1 MAVIGKIRQRSGLLI
16 FLIGA
21 SIVGFLV
28 MDATN
33 SQFSVLKGRKDS
45 IGKVNGE
52 KITYNEFTKKY
63 EENVKT
69 TEDQMRGQQAM
80 TDEQRN
86 NIRTQTWNQMVNDII
101 FNKIYDKLGINVTA
115 DEMNELATGVNA
127 SPYIQQNGQFRNP
140 QTGQFDPSLVRMYLS
155 RLDQDPEG
163 VEPGTVRRQ
172 WLNFE
177 TMLKQGQFQAKY
189 GNLISKSFYV
199 PGWMG
204 EMTYN
209 DQNRLVDFKYVQ
221 LPYTEVNDADVKV
234 TDDDIKKFVDEHAA
248 RYKQDEE
255 TRKIDYVT
263 FDIAASSG
271 DSAKTVQYLAE
282 KRADF
287 ASGKTPSGDSVFVK
301 LYSETPFD
309 AAYYEKDKVMAPA
322 SVKDSFFTVKVG
334 SIVGP
339 YIDNGSFKL
348 AKISDRKLISD
359 SVHVR
364 DIAFSFAGITS
375 QEQANVIFKQI
386 DSIYKAIDSLHADF
400 GQMAFNYSSD
410 QASKMKGG
418 DLGWVKRGEKEKAYN
433 DLIFFHAQKGK
444 VYKVPNQT
452 ENAIHLVQVIE
463 DKPTVSAVL
472 VSYLSKE
479 IQPTPETE
487 RNIYSNATNFAAD
500 NQSDVKFKA
509 AGQKLNMKTVNAVKK
524 DAFDIAGLGS
534 ARDLIKWVYGAKKGD
549 VSPVYTVEKKHVVA
563 LLEVIRPK
571 GLPEIDALR
580 DIVKPEVIRDK
591 KFEIL
596 SKKVTDAKAANI
608 DDLAAKLAKS
618 VAEADKVSFAR
629 PALAEGAFEP
639 KVVATA
645 LVTAVGKLSQP
656 VKGNGGVYV
665 TQTIAIQE
673 PVKST
678 DYTMYTYQLKQQL
691 QNKARFAQDVEKKLA
706 SIDDNRFDF
715 F

>member
-52 KITYNEFTKKY
+52 KITYNDFNKKY

-69 TEDQMRGQQAM
+69 TEDQMRGQPM

-86 NIRTQTWNQMVNDII
+86 SIKTQTWNQMVNDII
-101 FNKIYDKLGINVTA
+101 FDKIYAKLGINVTP
-115 DEMNELATGVNA
+115 DELNELATGENA
-127 SPYIQQNGQFRNP
+127 SPYIQQNQQFRNP

-163 VEPGTVRRQ
+163 VEPGTVRKQ

-177 TMLKQGQFQAKY
+177 NLLKQGQFQAKY
-189 GNLISKSFYV
+189 SNLVSKGFYV
-199 PGWMG
+199 PTWMG

-209 DQNRLVDFKYVQ
+209 DQNRLADFKYVQ
-221 LPYTEVNDADVKV
+221 LPYSEVNDADVKV
-234 TDDDIKKFVDEHAA
+234 TDEELKKYIDEHAG
-248 RYKQDEE
+248 RFKQDEE

-263 FDIAASSG
+263 FDISASSA
-271 DSAKTVQYLAE
+271 DSAKTIQYLEE

-287 ASGKTPSGDSVFVK
+287 AAGKTASEDSVFVK

-309 AAYYEKDKVMAPA
+309 AAYYEKDKVTAPA
-322 SVKDSFFTVKVG
+322 AVKDSFFSVKVG

-339 YIDNGSFKL
+339 YVDNGSYKL
-348 AKISDRKLISD
+348 AKISDRKLVSD

-364 DIAFSFAGITS
+364 DIAFSFTGIKS
-375 QEQANVIFKQI
+375 QEEANVIFKQI
-386 DSIYKAIDSLHADF
+386 DSIYKAIDSLHGDF
-400 GQMAFNYSSD
+400 AQFAATFSTDQM
-410 QASKMKGG
+410 SKMRGG
-418 DLGWVKRGEKEKAYN
+418 DLGWIKRDSKDKAYN

-444 VYKVPNQT
+444 LYKVPNQT
-452 ENAIHLVQVIE
+452 ENAIHLVQVVE
-463 DKPTVSAVL
+463 DKPTTPAVL
-472 VSYLSKE
+472 VAYLTKE

-487 RNIYSNATNFAAD
+487 RNIYSTATNFAAD
-500 NQSDVKFKA
+500 NQSEAKFKA
-509 AGQKLNMKTVNAVKK
+509 SGEKLNMKTVNTVKK
-524 DAFDIAGLGS
+524 DAFDISGLGS
-534 ARDLIKWVYGAKKGD
+534 ARDLIKWVYTAKKGEI
-549 VSPVYTVEKKHVVA
+549 SPVYTVEKKHVVA
-563 LLEVIRPK
+563 LLETVRAK
-571 GLPEIDALR
+571 GVPELDALR
-580 DIVKPEVIRDK
+580 DVVKAEVVKEK
-591 KFEIL
+591 KFDIL
-596 SKKVTDAKAANI
+596 SKKIADAKAANI
-608 DDLAAKLAKS
+608 DELAGKLGKS
-618 VAEADKVSFAR
+618 ATEADKVSFAR
-629 PALAEGAFEP
+629 PAVNGAFEP

-645 LVTAVGKLSQP
+645 LVTPVGKLSQP

-665 TQTIAIQE
+665 CQTTAIQE
-673 PVKST
+673 PVKAT
-678 DYTMYTYQLKQQL
+678 DYSMYTYQLKQQL
-691 QNKARFAQDVEKKLA
+691 QGKSRFAQEVEKKLA
-706 SIDDNRFDF
+706 TIDDNRFDF